1 MYIRMDV
8 LCRRMS
14 HALDVIERE
23 ILGVSEHHSMRIATL
38 CAALGRKLGFSDN
51 ALSALTTCA
60 LFHDNALTEYILSEK
75 PNDEQQRNVR
85 VHCELGERNV
95 KCLPFKEDVS
105 GFVLYHHEKSNGTGP
120 FGKKEGEYPFEAA
133 LISMVDMLDVARPF
147 HRLNAAE
154 LPDLRRRIAEMA
166 GNAAPREAVEA
177 LSEALNEEMLLSL
190 QDERIE
196 NTIAEA
202 VPVWNVA
209 DDDPAIIGIAS
220 VIARIID
227 YKSVFTRKHT
237 VQIANRT
244 WVMSGHYGFDEV
256 TKTKLYLAAALHD
269 IGKTATPTE
278 ILEKPGQLTREEF
291 QVIKQH
297 VRDTYD
303 WLHDIPGLEDIC
315 RWASGHH
322 EKLDGNGYPFGKK
335 AGEQDF
341 NSRLLACLDIYQA
354 VREER
359 PYHPE
364 RTHDEAMGILSQV
377 AKKDQIDGEIVED
390 IGAAMNRY
398 TNEDIP
404 APSVVA
410 DM

>member
-1 MYIRMDV
+1 MDV
-8 LCRRMS
+8 LCQRMS
-14 HALDVIERE
+14 HALDVIEKE
-23 ILGVSEHHSMRIATL
+23 ILGVSEHHSMRIAAL
-38 CAALGRKLGFSDN
+38 CATLGRKLGFSDD

-75 PNDEQQRNVR
+75 PNAQQQRNIR

-95 KCLPFKEDVS
+95 KFLPFKENVN
-105 GFVLYHHEKSNGTGP
+105 GFVLYHHEKSDGTGP
-120 FGKKEGEYPFEAA
+120 FGKKEGEYPFQAA
-133 LISMVDMLDVARPF
+133 LISMLDMLDVARPF
-147 HRLNAAE
+147 QRLSTAD
-154 LPDLRRRIAEMA
+154 LPDLRRRVADMA
-166 GNAAPREAVEA
+166 GLSAPREAAEA
-177 LSEALNEEMLLSL
+177 FVEALNEETLLSL
-190 QDERIE
+190 RDDRIE

-202 VPVWNVA
+202 VPAWNVA
-209 DDDPAIIGIAS
+209 DDDPAIIGISS

-244 WVMSGHYGFDEV
+244 WVMSNYYDFDEV

-269 IGKTATPTE
+269 IGKTATPAE

-303 WLHDIPGLEDIC
+303 WLHDVPGLEDIC

-335 AGEQDF
+335 ADEQDF

-359 PYHPE
+359 PYHPA
-364 RTHDEAMGILSQV
+364 RTHDEAMAILCQV
-377 AKKDQIDGEIVED
+377 AKKGQIDEKIVED
-390 IGAAMNRY
+390 IGVVMGRY

-404 APSVVA
+404 TPCAA
-410 DM
+410 DAK